1 MPDNVVLLWN
11 TAALE
16 AIAATRTAP
25 TVAARALA
33 ILHTAIYDAWAA
45 YDATAVGTRL
55 GDVFRRPPDER
66 TPANRVV
73 AISFAAHAALID
85 LFPTQDTP
93 LDALL
98 AELVPAAEPVP
109 GRTWPR
115 TRVECPPPRPT
126 PVEIGLL
133 AARAV
138 LDYRHGDGS
147 NQLGDLHPGAYS
159 DWTGYVPVN
168 DPDHIRDPN
177 RWQPLR
183 VPDGHGG
190 FVVQVYI
197 GPHWGLVQPFSLP
210 QGALLR
216 PDGPRTLP
224 YDADEYRAQSVQILE
239 YSAGLTDRHKVIAE
253 YWADNPGTATPPG
266 HWSLFAQFVSRR
278 DRHDLDD
285 DVRLF
290 FALGN
295 ALMDAGIVCWDAKRA
310 FDSERPITSIHFLFR
325 GQLVLAWR
333 GPGLG
338 TGLIDGADWQPYQPA
353 TVVTPPFAE
362 YFSGHSTF
370 SAAAA
375 EILKRF
381 TGSDAFGASFTAPA
395 GSSIIEPGITPH
407 EPVTLFWPTF
417 SDAADQAG
425 LSRRYG
431 GIHFAEA
438 DIAGRVLGRI
448 VADKVWRRVLTF
460 TGQVLPR
467 RRERG
472 HRDAGPVA
480 PV

>member
-1 MPDNVVLLWN
+1 MPDNAVLLWN
-11 TAALE
+11 TAALD
-16 AIAATRTAP
+16 AIAATRTSP
-25 TVAARALA
+25 IVAARALA
-33 ILHTAIYDAWAA
+33 ILHTCIYDAWAA
-45 YDATAVGTRL
+45 YDVTAVGTRL
-55 GDVFRRPPDER
+55 GDVFRRPPPER

-85 LFPTQDTP
+85 LFPTQSAP
-93 LDALL
+93 LDAQL
-98 AELVPAAEPVP
+98 ADLVPSAGAVL
-109 GRTWPR
+109 GHSGPR
-115 TRVECPPPRPT
+115 TRIEGDCPPPQPT
-126 PVEIGLL
+126 PMEIGLL

-138 LDYRHGDGS
+138 LDDRHGDGS

-190 FVVQVYI
+190 FVVQQYV
-197 GPHWGLVQPFSLP
+197 GPHWGLVQPFALA
-210 QGALLR
+210 QGGLLR
-216 PDGPRTLP
+216 PDGPRVLP
-224 YDADEYRAQSVQILE
+224 YDADEYRAQNEQILE
-239 YSAGLTDRHKVIAE
+239 YSAGLTDAQKVMAE

-278 DRHDLDD
+278 DCNSLGD

-295 ALMDAGIVCWDAKRA
+295 ALLDASICCWDCKRT
-310 FDSERPITSIHFLFR
+310 FDSVRPITAVHYLFR
-325 GQLVLAWR
+325 GQLVRAWR

-338 TGLIDGADWQPYQPA
+338 PGLIDGADWQPYQPA

-381 TGSDAFGASFTAPA
+381 TRSDVFGASHTTPA
-395 GSSIIEPGITPH
+395 GSSIVEPGITPH

-417 SDAADQAG
+417 SDASDQAG

-438 DIAGRVLGRI
+438 DIGGRVLGRI
-448 VADKVWRRVLTF
+448 VAGHVWRRVLTF

-467 RRERG
+467 RREGER
-472 HRDAGPVA
+472 AAV
-480 PV
+480 